1 MAIPGF
7 GEIAEQLRRSTVLIH
22 SGGRGAGSGV
32 IWSSDGVVVTNA
44 HVIRGSRVNVQLWDG
59 REFEAAIRSRDP
71 RRDLAQLRIDAENLP
86 AASAADSS
94 AVRPGELAIAIGNP
108 MGFVGALA
116 TGVIHAVGPLRGLGR
131 QAWVQADVRLA
142 PGNSGGPL
150 ANAHGRIIGINTMVA
165 GRLALAI
172 PSNAVRDFLSA
183 GPANAWLGVTV
194 HPALIPRPAGA
205 GKTFGLVVL
214 EVEPG
219 SPADLASLMPGDIL
233 LGTEDK
239 GFRGHRGSVGRSSG
253 QRSTGLAYRISARRL
268 LENSPSRGAAWN
280 PVAGKEPCGGV
291 IRVFIVA
298 ASPLAR
304 AGLENLLA
312 ARDVEVVAS
321 NGTIDALAEML
332 ADAAPDVVLIDS
344 SGEPF
349 EPVLESIL
357 ASGLAS
363 DVSVVIIGDGMTPA
377 ASADALRAGIRAAL
391 PGDISPDQLVAALQ
405 AVASGLLVLH
415 PSQHE

>member
-7 GEIAEQLRRSTVLIH
+7 GEIAEQLRRSTVLVH

-32 IWSSDGVVVTNA
+32 IWSSDGLVVTNA
-44 HVIRGSRVNVQLWDG
+44 HVVRGSRVNVQLWDG
-59 REFEAAIRSRDP
+59 REFEATIRSRDP

-150 ANAHGRIIGINTMVA
+150 ANAHGRIVGINTMVA

-172 PSNAVRDFLSA
+172 PSNSVRDFLSA
-183 GPANAWLGVTV
+183 GPANAWFGVTV
-194 HPALIPRPAGA
+194 HPALIPRSARES
-205 GKTFGLVVL
+205 KTFGLVIL

-239 GFRGHRGSVGRSSG
+239 GFVAIEDLSGALQGSSPRVLRLEFLRGDYSKTRRVAVQLGTQLPARS
-253 QRSTGLAYRISARRL
+253 
-268 LENSPSRGAAWN
+268 
-280 PVAGKEPCGGV
+280 PVA
-291 IRVFIVA
+291 A
-298 ASPLAR
+298 
-304 AGLENLLA
+304 
-312 ARDVEVVAS
+312 
-321 NGTIDALAEML
+321 
-332 ADAAPDVVLIDS
+332 
-344 SGEPF
+344 
-349 EPVLESIL
+349 
-357 ASGLAS
+357 
-363 DVSVVIIGDGMTPA
+363 
-377 ASADALRAGIRAAL
+377 
-391 PGDISPDQLVAALQ
+391 
-405 AVASGLLVLH
+405 
-415 PSQHE
+415 